1 MESKKKRQNT
11 GFHDLKPTI
20 WVGKQG
26 ITDTILSEIRSQIK
40 VRKVIKIKWLS
51 SVELDPH
58 FIATESRTI
67 LLQVRGRTMVLGDPQ
82 EYR

>member
-1 MESKKKRQNT
+1 MEKKNKKLNS

-26 ITDTILSEIRSQIK
+26 ITDTIIAEIKTQIK
-40 VRKVIKIKWLS
+40 VRKVIKMKWLS
-51 SVELDPH
+51 SVEVDPQSV
-58 FIATESRTI
+58 AQESKTQ

-82 EYR
+82 TYR